1 MNKYLNSLQEAQSHI
16 KRNAIFYIMGYLPVM
31 VLVMWKV
38 QSLMYGGYYDFK
50 SAFRFGDGYG
60 GREFDTLQFAL
71 MMGIGL
77 VVSIMVV
84 IPLGLKI
91 FKSRTNAS

>member
-16 KRNAIFYIMGYLPVM
+16 KRNAIFYIAGYLPVM
-31 VLVMWKV
+31 VLVMWMV
-38 QSLMYGGYYDFK
+38 QSLLISDRYLNFK
-50 SAFRFGDGYG
+50 NAFMTDCCP
-60 GREFDTLQFAL
+60 REFDTPQFAL

-91 FKSRTNAS
+91 LKK

>member
-16 KRNAIFYIMGYLPVM
+16 KRNAILYIVGYLPGM
-31 VLVMWKV
+31 VLVMWKI
-38 QSLMYGGYYDFK
+38 QSLLIADKLWNFK
-50 SAFRFGDGYG
+50 NAFRASFQG
-60 GREFDTLQFAL
+60 GFDTAQFAL

-91 FKSRTNAS
+91 FKK

>member
-16 KRNAIFYIMGYLPVM
+16 KRNAIFYIVGYLPVM

-38 QSLMYGGYYDFK
+38 QSLLISDRYLNFKNAFMAGYP
-50 SAFRFGDGYG
+50 G
-60 GREFDTLQFAL
+60 EFDTPQFAL

-91 FKSRTNAS
+91 LKK

>member
-16 KRNAIFYIMGYLPVM
+16 KRNAIFYIVGYLPVM

-38 QSLMYGGYYDFK
+38 QSLLISDRYLNFKNAFMAGGYP
-50 SAFRFGDGYG
+50 
-60 GREFDTLQFAL
+60 REFDTPQFAL

-91 FKSRTNAS
+91 LKK